1 MKWLAM
7 WAMSRSSWPK
17 RGGHLT
23 LKTSAFVLVERHAKT
38 QAVLRELDARA
49 DREQPTTA

>member
-1 MKWLAM
+1 M
-7 WAMSRSSWPK
+7 RV
-17 RGGHLT
+17 
-23 LKTSAFVLVERHAKT
+23 KTSAFVLVERHAKT